1 MTLDIAQAFV
11 PQTFQALEHPLLPS
25 DWKAKVPF
33 EIRQSRY
40 VIKIANSLQEFREV
54 IQLRTDV
61 FLKEFAQTS
70 DESRVD
76 IEPRDLDADFLIIK
90 DARDD
95 VVLASYRL
103 ICSDY
108 SQDFYSKSEFLIDDF
123 LASPGR
129 KLELSRA
136 CVKAD
141 RRASGIFVHLL
152 WRGLAEYIGRTQ
164 SKYLFGCSS
173 IQSLELKQIVDVY
186 RYLKQESAFCDEF
199 SIRPHQDYTIFS
211 VESLKQIEAPT
222 DRQLSDQLL
231 PPILAG
237 YLKAGAKIFGA
248 PAYDQDFNC
257 LDLFTILDF
266 EDLSAAHL
274 KKYLQS

>member
-1 MTLDIAQAFV
+1 MTLDIAQAYKAQ
-11 PQTFQALEHPLLPS
+11 PELGLNHPLFPTE
-25 DWKAKVPF
+25 WRAKVPF
-33 EIRQSRY
+33 EIKQSRY
-40 VIKIANSLQEFREV
+40 IIKTASNLQEFGEV
-54 IQLRTDV
+54 IKLRTDV
-61 FLKEFAQTS
+61 FLKEFAQTE
-70 DESRVD
+70 DEERVD
-76 IEPRDLDADFLIIK
+76 IEARDLEADFLIIK

-103 ICSDY
+103 ICSDF
-108 SQDFYSKSEFLIDDF
+108 SEDFYSKSEFSIDQF
-123 LASPGR
+123 LAAPGR

-136 CVKAD
+136 CVRAD
-141 RRASGIFVHLL
+141 RRTSGIFVHLL

-173 IQSLELKQIVDVY
+173 IQTLDLKQIVQVY
-186 RYLKQESAFCDEF
+186 RFLQQETAFSDDF
-199 SIRPHQDYTIFS
+199 SIRALADYALFD
-211 VESLKQIEAPT
+211 VENLKALGASEA
-222 DRQLSDQLL
+222 QSLSDQLL

-237 YLKAGAKIFGA
+237 YLKAGAKIYGT

-274 KKYLQS
+274 RKYLQS

>member
-11 PQTFQALEHPLLPS
+11 SQTVEALYHPLLPTE
-25 DWKAKVPF
+25 WKAKVPF

-40 VIKIANSLQEFREV
+40 IIKTANSLAEFREV

-61 FLKEFAQTS
+61 FLKEFAQS
-70 DESRVD
+70 EDSSRID
-76 IEPRDLDADFLIIK
+76 IETRDLDADFLIIK

-108 SQDFYSKSEFLIDDF
+108 SQDFYSKSEFSLDAF
-123 LASPGR
+123 LEAPGR

-136 CVKAD
+136 CVRAD
-141 RRASGIFVHLL
+141 RRTSGIFVHLL

-186 RYLKQESAFCDEF
+186 RYLQQESAFSDDF
-199 SIRPHQDYTIFS
+199 AIRPLKDYTIFS
-211 VESLKQIEAPT
+211 VESLMQIEAPS